1 MNNETQNLNMSNFIK
16 NIMIEPKNRYFS
28 IIKKIYNFLIE
39 YSPLLKA
46 LNIKKQNNFNDIIYE
61 ISKYIEYKKISA
73 GKYIK
78 NFHSEDNFFY
88 LIMNGSFVEITIM
101 SEKIFVTTKE
111 YFTYLIKLQQNKENI
126 LLKHTI
132 LLNIKTFPI
141 NINNDNLLELS
152 IKNKIFSE
160 DELKILL
167 LEIKKNKDKTK
178 IENYLKYLKIKINEK
193 FSTDC
198 KFHAIIPFY
207 NIKTYLKEGDTI
219 DTLTF
224 PKHIK
229 SLNGFLCLK
238 KSELLFINKIEIEKK
253 EFWKVLKNNNF
264 NILSEIFSNLHL
276 FDGFNMSFFIN
287 NFFPYFQLQKYK
299 KGDIIIKE
307 NYLNNGIYFVINGTF
322 KVKTKKNYYELNE
335 LIEILKHSL
344 DDFSNYLS
352 KIKFIN
358 NIKKFSNNDIQDPII
373 NDKLFIKKLNEP
385 REIILS
391 FISGN
396 KILGLNEFYNYKTQ
410 YYHLTLEVI
419 SNEAEVFFLPKT
431 LSTSLIN
438 SFDSLNKKFA
448 ELIENKTKFYI
459 KFIQNYLINF
469 ENDISNI
476 IKLKNNLKIR
486 KLNINKNNN
495 YKIRPFSQEKLKNN
509 FSNINNNFL
518 INYKKIR
525 NKILTNNNLKCFLS
539 AKNTKS
545 NFKQDKL
552 KIRME
557 EIINNYKNKKLN
569 KSLSYF
575 NFMKKP
581 KIIFQ
586 KSQVYFNNF
595 K

>member
-1 MNNETQNLNMSNFIK
+1 MEDENKKKYIFLINFLPLQQYLHSKSKQFLDEIMKEISKHCEFKKISSGNYIKPLNSDDRNFYMILKGNVVELIIINQKLYLTLKEYFIHLITLQKLNENYLLKQTIK
-16 NIMIEPKNRYFS
+16 NNSKNFPIFNNNIIQYCLEMK
-28 IIKKIYNFLIE
+28 IIKKE
-39 YSPLLKA
+39 
-46 LNIKKQNNFNDIIYE
+46 E
-61 ISKYIEYKKISA
+61 I
-73 GKYIK
+73 
-78 NFHSEDNFFY
+78 
-88 LIMNGSFVEITIM
+88 
-101 SEKIFVTTKE
+101 
-111 YFTYLIKLQQNKENI
+111 NKI
-126 LLKHTI
+126 LLKI
-132 LLNIKTFPI
+132 EEIKTKFNLEKYLNLI
-141 NINNDNLLELS
+141 NF
-152 IKNKIFSE
+152 K
-160 DELKILL
+160 
-167 LEIKKNKDKTK
+167 EIKKFTIESKYYLTIPYYKINKKLNSGDFIDNLTYPKNIKSLTGYLCIKNTHIIYLNKLK
-178 IENYLKYLKIKINEK
+178 IENEN
-193 FSTDC
+193 
-198 KFHAIIPFY
+198 
-207 NIKTYLKEGDTI
+207 
-219 DTLTF
+219 
-224 PKHIK
+224 
-229 SLNGFLCLK
+229 
-238 KSELLFINKIEIEKK
+238 
-253 EFWKVLKNNNF
+253 FWKIIMDNNNT
-264 NILSEIFSNLHL
+264 ILSNIFSKIYV
-276 FDGFNMSFFIN
+276 FKDIEMSFFVN
-287 NFFPYFQLQKYK
+287 NFFSYFQNKKYK

-307 NYLNNGIYFVINGTF
+307 NYQYNGIYFINEGMF
-322 KVKTKKNYYELNE
+322 RIKTKKNYKEYLE
-335 LIEILKHSL
+335 LIENLKHSL
-344 DDFSNYLS
+344 DNFPNYISSFLKKEPS
-352 KIKFIN
+352 
-358 NIKKFSNNDIQDPII
+358 KKFSLNKSENNIFSLRKYKEEKEIT
-373 NDKLFIKKLNEP
+373 LN
-385 REIILS
+385 IV
-391 FISGN
+391 SGYE
-396 KILGLNEFYNYKTQ
+396 ILGLNEFYNYKTQ

-525 NKILTNNNLKCFLS
+525 NKILTNNNLKCSLS